1 MTSTQAKAPAQPATD
16 RGGVDEE
23 LIGSAETHVPHW
35 AQIDE
40 AVVATRLTR
49 IARAVPVM
57 AAVIARRAWR
67 ANRMLTVLAVL
78 AQLGTGFSTAFGL
91 LATANVFTHLLQQ
104 GPTPAR
110 LVAALPSVCWVVAA
124 QAAGALL
131 TAVVGALQSA
141 LAPQVER
148 AAADELYAAILAVD
162 LVAFDDADFTEL
174 IRNTTAMGISQI
186 RGATSYTGDLLAGLV
201 AMAAAVTTVAIL
213 HPALAPVVLLT
224 AFPQGWAN
232 IRAAKATYEHFLRM
246 TSRTRRLA
254 VTGGLITDRQDAAEV
269 RAFTTQPVLLAEHRR
284 IARSLER
291 EALALNIHTAR
302 IRILG
307 RGISGVATALAYTV
321 LGLLIYTGSL
331 PLALAGAAALAMR
344 TSSSAVSTT
353 VFTANRLYETSLY
366 YDLYLACLRDTR
378 ARSRTTPAITHT
390 RDHPVDEPPPT
401 APPTVPS
408 TDGPTVIEA
417 NAVSFTY
424 PGQATP
430 ALTDITITLRAG
442 QVIALVGENGSGKS
456 TLAKLLTG
464 LYLPDAGT
472 INWDGVDIATLAPA
486 SLQSHIAVV
495 MQYPTQWPMT
505 AANNIRIGRI
515 HTPDPDGYR
524 LTEAAARAGA
534 DAVLADLPDGP
545 DTMLSRRF
553 QSGRDLSGGQWQRI
567 SVARALYR
575 DASLIVADEP
585 TAALDAKAEHAV
597 FDTLRRL
604 PTSPQTSTRTNTE
617 NRPRQRITV
626 LITHRLANVRNA
638 DHIIVL
644 DRGHLTAQGTHNEL
658 MAQPG
663 SYRDLFT
670 LQARSYRD
678 EQPCRRC
685 ATR

>member
-1 MTSTQAKAPAQPATD
+1 MTSTATNAPAQPATD

-49 IARAVPVM
+49 IAAAVPVM
-57 AAVIARRAWR
+57 AGVIARRAWR

-124 QAAGALL
+124 QATGALL
-131 TAVVGALQSA
+131 TAAVGALQSA

-174 IRNTTAMGISQI
+174 IRNTTSMGISQI
-186 RGATSYTGDLLAGLV
+186 RSATSYTGDLLAGLI

-213 HPALAPVVLLT
+213 HPLLAPVVLLI
-224 AFPQGWAN
+224 ALPQGWAN
-232 IRAAKATYEHFLRM
+232 IRAAKATYEHYLRM
-246 TSRTRRLA
+246 TSRNRRLA
-254 VTGGLITDRQDAAEV
+254 ITGGLITDRHDAAEV

-284 IARSLER
+284 IAQSLER
-291 EALALNIHTAR
+291 EALSLNIRTAR

-307 RGISGVATALAYTV
+307 RGISGVATGLAYTV

-344 TSSSAVSTT
+344 TSASAVSTT

-378 ARSRTTPAITHT
+378 TRTRPAITHT
-390 RDHPVDEPPPT
+390 RDHPVDQPPAEPP
-401 APPTVPS
+401 A
-408 TDGPTVIEA
+408 DGPTVIE
-417 NAVSFTY
+417 VKSVTFTY

-442 QVIALVGENGSGKS
+442 QIIALVGENGSGKS

-464 LYLPDAGT
+464 LYLPDTGT
-472 INWDGVDIATLAPA
+472 ITWNGTDITTLDPA
-486 SLQSHIAVV
+486 ALHSHIAVV
-495 MQYPTQWPMT
+495 MQDPTQWPMT

-534 DAVLADLPDGP
+534 DTVLADLPDGP
-545 DTMLSRRF
+545 STMLTRRF
-553 QSGRDLSGGQWQRI
+553 HSGRDLSGGQWQRI
-567 SVARALYR
+567 AVARALYR
-575 DASLIVADEP
+575 NASLVIADEP
-585 TAALDAKAEHAV
+585 TASLDAKAEHAV
-597 FDTLRRL
+597 FATLRQL
-604 PTSPQTSTRTNTE
+604 PTSAVTSIPTSVEDTDTR
-617 NRPRQRITV
+617 QHRITV
-626 LITHRLANVRNA
+626 LITHRLANVRTA

-644 DRGHLTAQGTHNEL
+644 DRGHLSAQGTHDEL

-663 SYRDLFT
+663 TYRDLFT
-670 LQARSYRD
+670 LQARSYRS
-678 EQPCRRC
+678 ESS
-685 ATR
+685 A